1 MTSSD
6 APPDF
11 VGATRRW
18 LERAVIGLGLCPFA
32 ASAYDFGRVRF
43 VVSERRTTEG
53 LREDLCA
60 ELLRLHAADPR
71 ECETTLLIHPH
82 VLDRFADYNEFLSEA
97 DASLAALGL
106 EGEVQVASFHPAY
119 RFAGTEADAIE
130 NYTNRSPY
138 PLLHL
143 LREASIER
151 ALRGWP
157 DPAEIYRRNIRTL
170 QSLRIEGWRRLW
182 LDSGASLDVHSGEAA
197 AAQAARKN
205 NG

>member
-1 MTSSD
+1 MTST
-6 APPDF
+6 AAAPDF
-11 VGATRRW
+11 IGATRRW

-32 ASAYDFGRVRF
+32 AAAHDFGRVRF
-43 VVSERRTTEG
+43 AVSEQHTPEG

-60 ELLRLHAADPR
+60 ELTRLHAADPR
-71 ECETTLLIHPH
+71 DCETTLLIHPYA
-82 VLDRFADYNEFLSEA
+82 LSRFADYNEFLGVA
-97 DASLAALGL
+97 DAALGALGL
-106 EGEVQVASFHPAY
+106 EGEIQIASFHPAY
-119 RFAGTEADAIE
+119 RFAGARPDAIE

-157 DPAEIYRRNIRTL
+157 DPAEIYRRNIRTM
-170 QSLRIEGWRRLW
+170 QSLGLEGWRRLW
-182 LDSGASLDVHSGEAA
+182 LDAGASLDVHSAET
-197 AAQAARKN
+197 